1 MFCKNCGT
9 QISEGTKFCPNCGC
23 NVADNKAANINN
35 SEKEEIIIECKGS
48 LQGGGMGKIT
58 AEQRLQYDI

>member
-23 NVADNKAANINN
+23 NVADNKIGNINN
-35 SEKEEIIIECKGS
+35 SEK
-48 LQGGGMGKIT
+48 
-58 AEQRLQYDI
+58 